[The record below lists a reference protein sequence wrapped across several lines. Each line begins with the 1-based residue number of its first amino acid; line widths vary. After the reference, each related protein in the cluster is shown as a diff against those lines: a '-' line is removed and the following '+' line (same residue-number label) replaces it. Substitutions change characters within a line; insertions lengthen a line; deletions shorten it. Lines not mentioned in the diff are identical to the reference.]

1 MSKKEALELIR
12 RGSLEIIEEK
22 ELISKLEES
31 KKKKRPLVIK
41 AGFDP
46 TAPDIHLG
54 HTVLLRKMRHFQ
66 DLGHKVVFLIGDYT
80 GMIGDPSG
88 ASKTR
93 PRLTKKEIVENAKT
107 YKKQVSK
114 ILDIDKLEISFNSK
128 WLSSMN
134 GLEIAELMSKY
145 SVLRMLERD
154 DFAKRYKEHKSINML
169 EFLYP
174 LLQGYDSVMLKADI
188 ELGGNDQ
195 KFNLLVGRSIQ
206 NSYGQ
211 PPQVIITMPLLVGTD
226 GVRKMSKSY
235 GNYIG
240 ITDSPK
246 EMFGKIMSISD
257 ELMWRYYE
265 LLTDLPMKEVSAL
278 KDNAHPKAAKV
289 RLAKEIIAI
298 YHDKESAEKAEKEFE
313 NIFAK
318 GNLPEDMP
326 VYEYS
331 DIEKY
336 ISLPTFLTQRGLTSS
351 NSEARRLIAQGAVT
365 VDGEKISAENVEIK
379 TRDGMIIQ
387 VGKRRFLKIEI
398 SQKNPK
404 NNT

>member
-1 MSKKEALELIR
+1 MDMKETIGLIK
-12 RGSLEIIEEK
+12 RGSVEIIEEK
-22 ELISKLEES
+22 ELISKLKES
-31 KKKKRPLVIK
+31 KKKKKPLIVK

-54 HTVLLRKMRHFQ
+54 HTVLLRKMRNFQ

-93 PRLTKKEIVENAKT
+93 PRLTKEEVVKNAKT
-107 YKKQVSK
+107 YKEQISK
-114 ILDIDKLEISFNSK
+114 ILDIDKLKICFNSK
-128 WLSSMN
+128 WLNDMS
-134 GLEIAELMSKY
+134 GLQIAELMSKY

-174 LLQGYDSVMLKADI
+174 LLQGYDSVVLKADI

-195 KFNLLVGRSIQ
+195 KFNLLVGRNIQ
-206 NSYGQ
+206 SSYGQ
-211 PPQVIITMPLLVGTD
+211 APQVVITMPLLEGTD
-226 GVRKMSKSY
+226 GIQKMSKSF

-265 LLTDLPMKEVSAL
+265 LLTDLPMQEIT
-278 KDNAHPKAAKV
+278 DMQQNMHPKDAKM
-289 RLAKEIIAI
+289 RLAKEIISI
-298 YHDKESAEKAEKEFE
+298 YHSKSSAEKAEKEFE
-313 NIFAK
+313 SIFAK
-318 GNLPEDMP
+318 GNLPEDIP
-326 VYEYS
+326 VYKDS
-331 DIEKY
+331 HLEKN
-336 ISLPTFLTQRGLTSS
+336 ILLPNFLTQRGLTSS
-351 NSEARRLIAQGAVT
+351 NSEAKRLIRQGAVAI
-365 VDGEKISAENVEIK
+365 DGKRISDENARIE

-387 VGKRRFLKIEI
+387 VGKRRFLKIR
-398 SQKNPK
+398 K
-404 NNT
+404 